1 MYKIVW
7 FGTLNKSIGYI
18 GKKKTRLLS
27 PCEKICLNTARKTV
41 QRCDKNY
48 SPPKL
53 SRIKNFY
60 TYSIV
65 LGSLFS
71 IVMWA
76 IYKLGKPEEDHRGPI
91 EDEFSQLP
99 WFRQYIMRMWHTLQY
114 YEKMMEEP
122 QMAKLLPNVVPP
134 PYIQPPY
141 SLVLEIK
148 DVLVHPD
155 WTYQTGWRFK
165 KRPGVDYFLQQCSR
179 NFEIVIY
186 TSEQGM
192 TAFPLLDA
200 LDPYGYISYRLVR
213 GATDL
218 VEGQHTKNLDY
229 LNRDLSRVIVVDCDP
244 YTTPMHP
251 DNSLVLT
258 KWLGN
263 DDDVQLFDLTA
274 FLQLVAEH
282 QVNDV
287 REVLRYYR
295 QFEDPIEQF
304 KDNQRRLQEQNQESI
319 QNLPTS
325 ERQWNLT
332 LLGRSLR
339 GSSIK

>member
-1 MYKIVW
+1 MNKILW
-7 FGTLNKSIGYI
+7 IGGLNKSLACG
-18 GKKKTRLLS
+18 GKKEASLLK
-27 PCEKICLNTARKTV
+27 PGERIWTCAVRPKG
-41 QRCDKNY
+41 QQPKNS
-48 SPPKL
+48 SPPPKIRR
-53 SRIKNFY
+53 SRKFY
-60 TYSIV
+60 GYSLV

-71 IVMWA
+71 SVLWA
-76 IYKLGKPEEDHRGPI
+76 VYELGKPEEDHRGAI
-91 EDEFSQLP
+91 EDEFSHLP
-99 WFRQYIMRMWHTLQY
+99 WFQQYLTRMWHSLQY
-114 YEKMMEEP
+114 YQKMMEEP
-122 QMAKLLPNVVPP
+122 QMVKLLPDVLPP

-179 NFEIVIY
+179 NFEIVVY
-186 TSEQGM
+186 TAEQGM

-213 GATDL
+213 SATDL

-244 YTTPMHP
+244 DTTPLHP
-251 DNSLVLT
+251 DNSLVMT

-282 QVNDV
+282 QVTDV

-295 QFEDPIEQF
+295 QFDDPIEQF
-304 KDNQRRLQEQNQESI
+304 KDNQRRMQEQNQENT
-319 QNLPTS
+319 QTS
-325 ERQWNLT
+325 ASGERQWSLS
-332 LLGRSLR
+332 LMGRSFR
-339 GSSIK
+339 SS

>member
-1 MYKIVW
+1 MNKILW
-7 FGTLNKSIGYI
+7 IGTLNKSLAYG
-18 GKKKTRLLS
+18 GKKEASLLRPS
-27 PCEKICLNTARKTV
+27 EKIWLSAARQRV
-41 QRCDKNY
+41 QKSQEG
-48 SPPKL
+48 SPPP
-53 SRIKNFY
+53 NFRRRSKKFY
-60 TYSIV
+60 GYSIV

-71 IVMWA
+71 TVLWA
-76 IYKLGKPEEDHRGPI
+76 IYELGKPEVDHRGPI

-99 WFRQYIMRMWHTLQY
+99 WFRQYLMRMWHSLQY
-114 YEKMMEEP
+114 YQKMMEEP
-122 QMAKLLPNVVPP
+122 QMVKLLPDVLPA

-244 YTTPMHP
+244 NTTPLHP
-251 DNSLVLT
+251 DNSLVMT

-282 QVNDV
+282 QVTDV

-304 KDNQRRLQEQNQESI
+304 KDNQRRLQEQNQENVQASA
-319 QNLPTS
+319 TG

-332 LLGRSLR
+332 LMGRSFR
-339 GSSIK
+339 GS